1 MTIALDNSRI
11 GAHVSGRLI
20 NNLRFADDI
29 AVLTESERGLQ
40 VLVSRIDEI
49 SSKMGMRINLD
60 KTECQPIRNIHICN
74 IYVVIYV
81 YIYANIY
88 TTYMQRIYAAHICS
102 IYDIHFGIYVP
113 YMTYKLNI

>member
-49 SSKMGMRINLD
+49 SSKMGMRMNLD
-60 KTECQPIRNIHICN
+60 KTECQIMSRKPEAHTLN
-74 IYVVIYV
+74 VVV
-81 YIYANIY
+81 NGKPLN
-88 TTYMQRIYAAHICS
+88 TVERSLS
-102 IYDIHFGIYVP
+102 ILVV
-113 YMTYKLNI
+113 L